1 MYSEKLHSA
10 TSSVT
15 TQSTDRQGIWGK
27 ASGFSIAFV
36 TTPNKAFANLPNKLG
51 FPQAA
56 CIVCNR
62 QWSVQ
67 GDMREII
74 GGADK
79 MFLQRKMLIFQDLP
93 TGYFLLEDVTDT
105 GSQRPRG

>member
-1 MYSEKLHSA
+1 L
-10 TSSVT
+10 
-15 TQSTDRQGIWGK
+15 GK
-27 ASGFSIAFV
+27 ACGFSIAFV

-62 QWSVQ
+62 QWSAH

-74 GGADK
+74 GGADE
-79 MFLQRKMLIFQDLP
+79 MFLQRKMLVFQDLP
-93 TGYFLLEDVTDT
+93 TGYFLLEDVADT
-105 GSQRPRG
+105 GS